1 MARRAPP
8 VIHSDRRVGSAAA
21 HDADLHFFRENPN
34 TDEYTRDL
42 IPGEIPEAMPPGTR
56 VVVRRFRIGNIER
69 RARAFLTPEPGVN

>member
-1 MARRAPP
+1 MARRVPP

-21 HDADLHFFRENPN
+21 HDADLHYFQTHPEAQ
-34 TDEYTRDL
+34 EYTRDL

-56 VVVRRFRIGNIER
+56 VIVRRFCSGSVER